1 MNLIENVFYKYGKR
15 GDQVMKL
22 IKVDRLN
29 LIDPKKYSEGDLF
42 VTDRSI
48 AILHNGK
55 VETLVK
61 QSDVRKIVRE
71 EVKKVLKDE
80 K

>member
-1 MNLIENVFYKYGKR
+1 MNLIANVFYKFGRK
-15 GDQVMKL
+15 GDQVMKP
-22 IKVDRLN
+22 IKVERLN
-29 LIDPKKYSEGDLF
+29 LIDPTKYSQGDLF

-71 EVKKVLKDE
+71 EVKKVLNNE